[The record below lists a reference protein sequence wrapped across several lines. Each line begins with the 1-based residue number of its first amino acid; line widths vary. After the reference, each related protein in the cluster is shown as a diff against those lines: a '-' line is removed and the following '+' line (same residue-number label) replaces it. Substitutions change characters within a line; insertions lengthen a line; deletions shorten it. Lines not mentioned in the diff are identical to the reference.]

1 MMGEGLAIFLPNLA
15 MAYGTYVVGTSS
27 PGPANMAIMRN
38 ALSHG
43 RAGGLATAFG
53 VISGSLIWGILCAVG
68 LGAALAR
75 MPQLLNFLGVVG
87 GCYLIF
93 LGWKAL
99 KTARAGR
106 PAELGSVSDAA
117 GKTGGR
123 RRDLYLYG
131 LGLHLT
137 NPKAMLVWMSII
149 AIGLPAGADNLL
161 LPVVIVGGCAVLGVI
176 IFCAYAL
183 VFSAPAMMRGYLR
196 ATVPINLFI
205 AMLFAFAG
213 GSLAIT
219 SARPLLAAFAG

>member
-1 MMGEGLAIFLPNLA
+1 MMGEGLAAFLPNLA
-15 MAYGTYVVGTSS
+15 MAFGTYIVGTSS

-53 VISGSLIWGILCAVG
+53 VISGSLIWGVLCAVG

-75 MPQLLNFLGVVG
+75 MPQLLNVIGFVG

-99 KTARAGR
+99 KTAMAGR
-106 PAELGSVSDAA
+106 PAELGAASDAA
-117 GKTGGR
+117 GKTGPGSR
-123 RRDLYLYG
+123 SLYLYG

-149 AIGLPAGADNLL
+149 AIGLPAGASNLM
-161 LPVVIVGGCAVLGVI
+161 LPVAIVTGCGILGVI
-176 IFCAYAL
+176 IFCTYAL

-205 AMLFAFAG
+205 AALFVFAG
-213 GSLAIT
+213 GGLALN
-219 SARPLLAAFAG
+219 SMRPVLAKLIG

>member
-1 MMGEGLAIFLPNLA
+1 MGEGLAAFLPNLA
-15 MAYGTYVVGTSS
+15 MAFGTYVVGTSS

-53 VISGSLIWGILCAVG
+53 VISGSLIWGIACAVG

-75 MPQLLNFLGVVG
+75 MPQLLNALGVVG

-99 KTARAGR
+99 KTAMAGR
-106 PAELGSVSDAA
+106 PAELGAASDAA
-117 GKTGGR
+117 GKTGPGHR
-123 RRDLYLYG
+123 NLYLYG

-149 AIGLPAGADNLL
+149 AIGLPAGADDLL
-161 LPVVIVGGCAVLGVI
+161 LPVVIVAGCATLGVI
-176 IFCAYAL
+176 IFCTYAL

-196 ATVPINLFI
+196 ATVPINLVI
-205 AMLFAFAG
+205 AVLFAVAG
-213 GSLAIT
+213 AGLVLNSVKPVLASLT
-219 SARPLLAAFAG
+219 G